1 MRVSHVAELGSSWRQ
16 LVFAIAIIPAFVLV
30 AGCSRDRAQ
39 NPASPPAPTPVSNAI
54 SALIAQPQDLSTTER
69 AEIAALYSAQGSAP
83 LWLDA
88 DGEPTDDA
96 QEALKIVRAA
106 ADEGLDPADYDAETL
121 TKRAAALAEQKSPTA
136 ADAAAFDAG
145 LTRAML
151 LYLRHVHH
159 GRVNPRDFGYRVA
172 DKADEHDFPMALREA
187 VTTHRLTEEIA
198 SLKPRLGFYNTLRDQ
213 LVAYRVLAADAAL
226 IPPPAPKSA
235 VKPGGTYEGTAA
247 LHRLLVALGDLPRES
262 PAPTTTTYD
271 DDLVEGV
278 KRFQRRHGVI
288 DDGVLGKGTV
298 AALQVPL
305 SQRVRQIELSL
316 ERLRWLPHIGEGRL
330 IAVNIPMYRM
340 WSWSAFSQDATPD
353 LQMGVIVGKAIE
365 NETPVFI
372 EDMKTVIFRPY
383 WNVPA
388 SIVKDEILPAVRR
401 DSGYIDRND
410 MEIVDGQSDAAK
422 VVSVSSSSLSRLE
435 KGDLRIRQRPGPQ
448 NSLGLVKF
456 VFPNDD
462 NVYMHGTPATQLFD
476 RARRD
481 FSHGCIRVE
490 DPVALSE
497 WVLKDK
503 GMTREEIIAAMD
515 KDMPTALPLSDP
527 VQVVLFYV
535 TAMVT
540 PEDGALRFADDIYKS
555 DVALDAAL
563 THKQHRE

>member
-1 MRVSHVAELGSSWRQ
+1 
-16 LVFAIAIIPAFVLV
+16 
-30 AGCSRDRAQ
+30 
-39 NPASPPAPTPVSNAI
+39 
-54 SALIAQPQDLSTTER
+54 
-69 AEIAALYSAQGSAP
+69 
-83 LWLDA
+83 
-88 DGEPTDDA
+88 
-96 QEALKIVRAA
+96 
-106 ADEGLDPADYDAETL
+106 
-121 TKRAAALAEQKSPTA
+121 
-136 ADAAAFDAG
+136 
-145 LTRAML
+145 
-151 LYLRHVHH
+151 
-159 GRVNPRDFGYRVA
+159 
-172 DKADEHDFPMALREA
+172 
-187 VTTHRLTEEIA
+187 
-198 SLKPRLGFYNTLRDQ
+198 
-213 LVAYRVLAADAAL
+213 
-226 IPPPAPKSA
+226 
-235 VKPGGTYEGTAA
+235 
-247 LHRLLVALGDLPRES
+247 
-262 PAPTTTTYD
+262 
-271 DDLVEGV
+271 
-278 KRFQRRHGVI
+278 
-288 DDGVLGKGTV
+288 
-298 AALQVPL
+298 
-305 SQRVRQIELSL
+305 
-316 ERLRWLPHIGEGRL
+316 
-330 IAVNIPMYRM
+330 
-340 WSWSAFSQDATPD
+340 
-353 LQMGVIVGKAIE
+353 
-365 NETPVFI
+365 
-372 EDMKTVIFRPY
+372 MKTVIFRLY

>member
-1 MRVSHVAELGSSWRQ
+1 MLAT
-16 LVFAIAIIPAFVLV
+16 
-30 AGCSRDRAQ
+30 GCSREGAQ
-39 NPASPPAPTPVSNAI
+39 NPASPPAPTPVSSAI
-54 SALIAQPQDLSTTER
+54 SELIAQPQDLSSGER
-69 AEIAALYSAQGSAP
+69 AELAALYSAQGGAP
-83 LWLDA
+83 LWLDS

-96 QEALKIVRAA
+96 RKALAIVGAA
-106 ADEGLDPADYDAETL
+106 ADEGLNPADYDAEEL
-121 TKRAAALAEQKSPTA
+121 TQRAAALAQQQSPA
-136 ADAAAFDAG
+136 PADAAAFDAG

-151 LYLRHVHH
+151 LYLHHVHH

-172 DKADEHDFPMALREA
+172 DKSDEHDFPMALREA
-187 VTTHRLTEEIA
+187 VMAHGLSQQKIE
-198 SLKPRLGFYNTLRDQ
+198 SLKPQLEFYGKLREQLGK
-213 LVAYRVLAADAAL
+213 YRMLAADASL
-226 IPPPAPKSA
+226 VPPPAPKTA
-235 VKPGGTYEGTAA
+235 VKPGGTYEGIQA
-247 LHRLLVALGDLPRES
+247 LHRLLVAVGDLS
-262 PAPTTTTYD
+262 KDIPAPTTTAYD
-271 DDLVEGV
+271 GELVEGV
-278 KRFQRRHGVI
+278 KRFQRRHGVT

-316 ERLRWLPHIGEGRL
+316 ERLRWLPHIGDGRL

-340 WSWSAFSQDATPD
+340 WSWSSFTRNAAPD

-388 SIVKDEILPAVRR
+388 SIVKEEILPAVRR

-410 MEIVDGQSDAAK
+410 MEIVDGQTDAAK
-422 VVSVSSSSLSRLE
+422 VVTASSSNLE
-435 KGDLRIRQRPGPQ
+435 LLERGDLRIRQRPGPK

-462 NVYMHGTPATQLFD
+462 NIYMHGTPATQLFD

-497 WVLKDK
+497 WVLKEK
-503 GMTREEIIAAMD
+503 GMSREQILEAMD
-515 KDMPTALPLSDP
+515 KEMPTALSLSDP

-563 THKQHRE
+563 SQKRHRE